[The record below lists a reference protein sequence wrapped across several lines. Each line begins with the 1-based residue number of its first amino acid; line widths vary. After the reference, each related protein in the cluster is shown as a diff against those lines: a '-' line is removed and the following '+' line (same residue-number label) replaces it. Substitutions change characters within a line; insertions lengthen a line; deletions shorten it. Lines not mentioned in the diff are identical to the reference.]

1 MNKRVYGVL
10 GISSIMAN
18 WNADFSGY
26 PKTTSDGM
34 VFGSDKAL
42 KYPMKK
48 MWDNEG
54 KKVLYIKSMK
64 FSEKDSSL
72 VPRALGERYEY
83 IFGEKVEKDPKKTLK
98 NLFSAVDV
106 KNFGATFAEAKN
118 NISITGAVQFGQGFN
133 KYADTCAEEQ
143 NILSPFRDGS
153 KDDDSFKVA
162 TSDDASI
169 AISFQMTYR
178 YIEDQVINTYKKF
191 KGMDGADIVE
201 NSVKTVLKSKISEV
215 TTDYSMMDIYSDNR
229 AQLNEAITDYLNKDF
244 SQKYGIEVL
253 DASII
258 DVHPDKKLKKAID
271 NRVTALQEKQQAQ
284 AEQEKVKVQ
293 KQTEQLQAEADANI
307 EITKAQA
314 DAEKTKI
321 KAEANAEKTR
331 IAAEAQ
337 AKANKEL
344 SSSITDELIRMKE
357 AEAHYK
363 NGWVTVQGAGTT
375 VVDATEK

>member
-1 MNKRVYGVL
+1 
-10 GISSIMAN
+10 
-18 WNADFSGY
+18 
-26 PKTTSDGM
+26 
-34 VFGSDKAL
+34 
-42 KYPMKK
+42 MKK
-48 MWDNEG
+48 KSTISKVVAGLVIACAVIGGIFTISHIKIIGTGKVGITYTYARGVKDELLKPGAHFIPPMEYMKEFSTSNEIL
-54 KKVLYIKSMK
+54 VLS
-64 FSEKDSSL
+64 KDS
-72 VPRALGERYEY
+72 
-83 IFGEKVEKDPKKTLK
+83 
-98 NLFSAVDV
+98 
-106 KNFGATFAEAKN
+106 
-118 NISITGAVQFGQGFN
+118 
-133 KYADTCAEEQ
+133 
-143 NILSPFRDGS
+143 RDGS

-178 YIEDQVINTYKKF
+178 YIEAQVIDTYKKF
-191 KGMDGADIVE
+191 KGMDGEDIVE
-201 NSVKTVLKSKISEV
+201 NRVKTVLKSKISEV
-215 TTDYSMMDIYSDNR
+215 TTDYSMMDIYSGNR

-321 KAEANAEKTR
+321 KAEADAEKTR

-363 NGWVTVQGAGTT
+363 NGWVTVQGTGTT
-375 VVDATEK
+375 VVDATKK